1 MNPWSAIS
9 IGLKEIWANK
19 FRSLLTMLGIILGVS
34 SLVAMSALVKGME
47 HGMKEALVA
56 IGGVEKIRIDPE
68 DIPAEQR
75 HLEDQA
81 VGCTIRDVYA
91 LQRSAPLI
99 KLVTPEM
106 RGMGYLHLTRGDRE
120 VDWASVVG
128 TWPSALEMNEH
139 VVEHGRMF
147 NELDEENAWNV
158 CVIGTGIR
166 DQLFGSPEEA
176 GREIIP
182 IGESINIKGQPFRI
196 VGMFQRYES
205 EQEQKERELA
215 KHQPKLQETGPARRR
230 GWGNRGRG
238 GYVFSAKNKTLY
250 MPLSTMWA
258 KFRQGG
264 SGTNAVP
271 DPRLS
276 ALLVKVADV
285 ELMEPALQQARN
297 VLMHTHKGIED
308 FEFETQ
314 ESWAEEITLR
324 IRNARLSGGMIAAIS
339 LLVGGIGI
347 MNIMLASITERIRE
361 IGIRKSIGATGAD
374 VFVQILMESVV
385 IALLGG
391 LAGLLASFGL
401 VRFLGLLSPTEN
413 TPVITVTAMTLAF
426 TFSAAVGV
434 LAGLVPAFKAARL
447 HPIQALRYE

>member
-1 MNPWSAIS
+1 MNLLNAIT
-9 IGLKEIWANK
+9 IGLKEIWAHK

-34 SLVAMSALVKGME
+34 SLVAMSALVQGME
-47 HGMKEALVA
+47 NGMKEALIAV
-56 IGGVEKIRIDPE
+56 GGVEKIRIDPE

-81 VGCTIRDVYA
+81 VGCTIHDVYA

-106 RGMGYLHLTRGDRE
+106 RGMGYMPVTRAGKQVE
-120 VDWASVVG
+120 WASVIG
-128 TWPSALEMNEH
+128 TWSSALEMNEH
-139 VVEHGRMF
+139 IVEHGRMF
-147 NELDEENAWNV
+147 NALDDENAWNV

-166 DQLFGSPEEA
+166 DQLFGSPEEV
-176 GREIIP
+176 GREIVP
-182 IGESINIKGQPFRI
+182 IGESISIKGQPFRVI
-196 VGMFQRYES
+196 GMFQHYES
-205 EQEQKERELA
+205 EQERKERELA
-215 KHQPKLQETGPARRR
+215 KSQPKHEQTGPARRR
-230 GWGNRGRG
+230 GWGGRTRG
-238 GYVFSAKNKTLY
+238 GFVFGWKNNTVY
-250 MPLSTMWA
+250 MPLNTMWV

-264 SGTNAVP
+264 SGTNTVA

-276 ALLVKVADV
+276 ALYVKVADV

-314 ESWAEEITLR
+314 ESWAEQITTS
-324 IRNARLSGGMIAAIS
+324 IRDARMSGGMIAAIS

-361 IGIRKSIGATGAD
+361 IGIRKAIGATYGD
-374 VFVQILMESVV
+374 VFIQILVESVV

-401 VRFLGLLSPTEN
+401 VQLLGALSPTEN
-413 TPVITVTAMTLAF
+413 TPVITVAAMAVAF

>member
-1 MNPWSAIS
+1 MNLFNAIV
-9 IGLKEIWANK
+9 IGLKEIWAHK

-34 SLVAMSALVKGME
+34 SLVAMSALVQGME
-47 HGMKEALVA
+47 NGMKEALVA
-56 IGGVEKIRIDPE
+56 VGGVEKIRIDPE

-81 VGCTIRDVYA
+81 VGCTIHDVYA

-106 RGMGYLHLTRGDRE
+106 RGMGYMPVTRADRQT
-120 VDWASVVG
+120 DWASVVG

-147 NELDEENAWNV
+147 NELDDENAWNV

-166 DQLFGSPEEA
+166 DQLFGSPEET
-176 GREIIP
+176 GREIVP
-182 IGESINIKGQPFRI
+182 LGESISIKGQPFRI
-196 VGMFQRYES
+196 IGMFQHYES
-205 EQEQKERELA
+205 EQERKERELA
-215 KHQPKLQETGPARRR
+215 RNQPKREETGPARRR
-230 GWGNRGRG
+230 GWGNRSRG
-238 GYVFSAKNKTLY
+238 GFVFGWKNNTVYL
-250 MPLSTMWA
+250 PLNTMWV

-264 SGTNAVP
+264 IGTNTVS

-276 ALLVKVADV
+276 ALYVKVADV
-285 ELMEPALQQARN
+285 ERMEPALQQARN

-314 ESWAEEITLR
+314 ESWAEQITTS
-324 IRNARLSGGMIAAIS
+324 IRNARMSGGMIAAIS
-339 LLVGGIGI
+339 LLVGAIGI

-361 IGIRKSIGATGAD
+361 IGIRKAIGATYGD
-374 VFVQILMESVV
+374 VFVQILIESVV
-385 IALLGG
+385 IAILGG

-401 VRFLGLLSPTEN
+401 VRLLGALSPTEN
-413 TPVITVTAMTLAF
+413 TPVITVTAMVVAF

>member
-1 MNPWSAIS
+1 MDLWSPIS
-9 IGLKEIWANK
+9 IGLKEIWAHK

-47 HGMKEALVA
+47 NGMKEALVA

-68 DIPAEQR
+68 DIPAEQS

-106 RGMGYLHLTRGDRE
+106 RGMGYLHVTRGDRE

-166 DQLFGSPEEA
+166 DQLFGSPEEV

-182 IGESINIKGQPFRI
+182 LGESINIKGQPFRI
-196 VGMFQRYES
+196 IGMFQRYES
-205 EQEQKERELA
+205 EQERKERELA
-215 KHQPKLQETGPARRR
+215 KNQPKQQETGPARRR
-230 GWGNRGRG
+230 GWGNRSRG
-238 GYVFSAKNKTLY
+238 GYVFSGKNNTLY
-250 MPLSTMWA
+250 MPLNTMWV

-264 SGTNAVP
+264 SGTNAVA

>member
-1 MNPWSAIS
+1 MNLLNAIL
-9 IGLKEIWANK
+9 IGLKEIWAHK

-34 SLVAMSALVKGME
+34 SLVAMSALVQGME
-47 HGMKEALVA
+47 NGMKEALVA
-56 IGGVEKIRIDPE
+56 IGGVEKIRIDPG

-106 RGMGYLHLTRGDRE
+106 RGMGYMPVTRAGKQVE
-120 VDWASVVG
+120 WAAILG

-147 NELDEENAWNV
+147 NELDDENAWNV

-166 DQLFGSPEEA
+166 DQLFGSPEEV
-176 GREIIP
+176 GREIVP
-182 IGESINIKGQPFRI
+182 VGELLSIKGQPFRI
-196 VGMFQRYES
+196 IGMFQHYES
-205 EQEQKERELA
+205 EQDRKERELA
-215 KHQPKLQETGPARRR
+215 KSQPKQEQTGPARRR
-230 GWGNRGRG
+230 GWGGRSRG
-238 GYVFSAKNKTLY
+238 GFVFGWKNNTVY
-250 MPLSTMWA
+250 MPLNTMWV

-264 SGTNAVP
+264 SGTNTFA

-276 ALLVKVADV
+276 ALFVKVTDV

-314 ESWAEEITLR
+314 ESWAEQITTS
-324 IRNARLSGGMIAAIS
+324 IRNARMSGGMIAAIS
-339 LLVGGIGI
+339 LLVGAIGI
-347 MNIMLASITERIRE
+347 MNIMLASITERVRE
-361 IGIRKSIGATGAD
+361 IGIRKAIGATYGD
-374 VFVQILMESVV
+374 VFIQILVESVV

-401 VRFLGLLSPTEN
+401 VRLLGALSPTEN
-413 TPVITVTAMTLAF
+413 TPVITVAAMAVAF